1 MFESILDACCC
12 SDHPWVFPVRFEA
25 VLYMP
30 VPNRFNSLY
39 ARFLIRFSTFLLSL
53 LLLLSFTIHIIIH
66 TITHHEKLSFII
78 HSASSLPDS
87 SQLTKWPRQR
97 WDHWNLWWGQ
107 MQLLH
112 LLQSRGGELAD
123 LRMSHQLRRT
133 HQLRGEMHGRSAA
146 PGWSC
151 AWPLEK
157 KILGEGNHWQPLS
170 CCTLLAVSFSKD
182 VDNVIFKHARDLFRN
197 PLVETC
203 GHLALQKSPALTERF
218 ILNHAPKCA
227 DLWWPWHLD
236 MTQQMYS
243 HGRAQQVS
251 HHGNLG

>member
-1 MFESILDACCC
+1 MRRLKNVVMAFAAPPS
-12 SDHPWVFPVRFEA
+12 SA
-25 VLYMP
+25 V
-30 VPNRFNSLY
+30 
-39 ARFLIRFSTFLLSL
+39 
-53 LLLLSFTIHIIIH
+53 
-66 TITHHEKLSFII
+66 
-78 HSASSLPDS
+78 
-87 SQLTKWPRQR
+87 
-97 WDHWNLWWGQ
+97 
-107 MQLLH
+107 
-112 LLQSRGGELAD
+112 RGGELAD
-123 LRMSHQLRRT
+123 LQMSHQLRGIY
-133 HQLRGEMHGRSAA
+133 QLRREMHGRSAA
-146 PGWSC
+146 PRWRC
-151 AWPLEK
+151 ALPLEN

-218 ILNHAPKCA
+218 ILNDAPKCA

-251 HHGNLG
+251 HHGNLGWVNVGFMLEKSNY